1 MNAAQYLDALAVELD
16 AAGWST
22 RPRYERIPVLLHVF
36 SPDLPQIGESVH
48 VKAGVGGVPW
58 FVSSTGDPL
67 RPCHDLTGTAK
78 DIAARLAPFS
88 HEAHIVRRTRH
99 RRPARCR
106 MARFLRKLT
115 ILPVVRTA
123 GLGKGG
129 QRRHQR

>member
-1 MNAAQYLDALAVELD
+1 VELD

-67 RPCHDLTGTAK
+67 RPCHDRAGTAK
-78 DIAARLAPFS
+78 EIAARLAPF
-88 HEAHIVRRTRH
+88 
-99 RRPARCR
+99 
-106 MARFLRKLT
+106 L
-115 ILPVVRTA
+115 
-123 GLGKGG
+123 
-129 QRRHQR
+129 